1 MSRPAPT
8 DDALDRLAAADP
20 DLAAVLAG
28 SGRPMVPVRPADFAT
43 LLLIVTEQM
52 LSIHAAMAIWRRLEA
67 LGPVTPAHFQTHDD
81 DALLAIGFSRAKL
94 RYGRGLAAALIDG
107 SLDLG
112 ALAALPDAD
121 AMRALTALPGIG
133 RWTAEV
139 FLLFSLGRTDV
150 WPAGDV
156 ALQQAVRVVKRLPAR
171 PKVAEMDVIAEAWR
185 PWRGAAAHLLW
196 HHYRIAIRPGDW
208 PER

>member
-8 DDALDRLAAADP
+8 DDALDPLAPPDP

-67 LGPVTPAHFQTHDD
+67 LGPVTLAHFQTHDD

-94 RYGRGLAAALIDG
+94 RYGRGLAAALMDG

-121 AMRALTALPGIG
+121 AMRALTAL
-133 RWTAEV
+133 
-139 FLLFSLGRTDV
+139 RTGKES
-150 WPAGDV
+150 WRTP
-156 ALQQAVRVVKRLPAR
+156 R
-171 PKVAEMDVIAEAWR
+171 PPLE
-185 PWRGAAAHLLW
+185 PLAAAQTALL
-196 HHYRIAIRPGDW
+196 IEKLASVGFTV
-208 PER
+208 